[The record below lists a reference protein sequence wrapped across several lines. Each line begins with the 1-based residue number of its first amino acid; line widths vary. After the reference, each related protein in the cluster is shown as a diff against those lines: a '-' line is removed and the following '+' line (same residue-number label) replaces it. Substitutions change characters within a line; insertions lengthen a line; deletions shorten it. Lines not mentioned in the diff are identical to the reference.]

1 MEAVRVPSTAAVG
14 PVRTCVGCRQ
24 AGAVATLVRVVR
36 RTDGTLVIDRTAP
49 GRGAW
54 LCRDGQLETPRTVCV
69 VQADRRGG
77 FSRAFRAQVVQGSV
91 ATLVDGRCTSLP
103 GRGAEHARIDERAA
117 HGAVPEKGL
126 T

>member
-1 MEAVRVPSTAAVG
+1 
-14 PVRTCVGCRQ
+14 VRTCVGCRTSGPQ
-24 AGAVATLVRVVR
+24 TTLVRVAR
-36 RTDGTLVIDRTAP
+36 LPDGTLVLDRTAP

-54 LCRDGQLETPRTVCV
+54 VCRDETTGRPEESCV
-69 VQADRRGG
+69 EQARRRGG
-77 FSRAFRAQVVQGSV
+77 FARAFRAPVAQGSPTIV
-91 ATLVDGRCTSLP
+91 AGGGFTSLP

>member
-1 MEAVRVPSTAAVG
+1 MSG

-24 AGAVATLVRVVR
+24 KQPAATLVRVAR
-36 RTDGTLVIDRTAP
+36 RPDGTLVIDRTAH

-54 LCRDGQLETPRTVCV
+54 LCRDEQSETPRSACV
-69 VQADRRGG
+69 VLADRRGG
-77 FSRAFRAQVVQGSV
+77 FSRAFRAHVVQGS
-91 ATLVDGRCTSLP
+91 ATTLVDGRCTSLP